1 MTRYEKGDRN
11 PKLKRLE
18 EISSILKVN
27 INSLKEYDFNDS
39 IDVVYIFMWLEELI
53 PNYVIDVSKVPRVD
67 E

>member
-1 MTRYEKGDRN
+1 MARCEKGDRN

-27 INSLKEYDFNDS
+27 INSLKEYDFNNP
-39 IDVVYIFMWLEELI
+39 IDVVYIFMWMEELI